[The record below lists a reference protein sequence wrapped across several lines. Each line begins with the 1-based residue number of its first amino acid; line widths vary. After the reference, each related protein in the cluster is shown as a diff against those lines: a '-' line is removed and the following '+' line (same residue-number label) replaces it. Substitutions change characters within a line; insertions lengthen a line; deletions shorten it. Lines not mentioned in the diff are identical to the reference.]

1 MGEAQDELV
10 EQACHVIEDGYRSV
24 RKAAS
29 SNNLADLITIAQGYL
44 RLVSQQPTAA
54 VEAKLRDAV
63 ATLRAA
69 LVKSKSAP
77 GNGYAANAAQ

>member
-10 EQACHVIEDGYRSV
+10 EQACRVIGDGYRSV
-24 RKAAS
+24 RNAAS

-44 RLVSQQPTAA
+44 RIVGQQPSPAA
-54 VEAKLRDAV
+54 EAKLRDAV

-69 LVKSKSAP
+69 LAKSKSA
-77 GNGYAANAAQ
+77 